1 MQMIAIRNVL
11 LGIATVLMTLSA
23 GVLPALA
30 KDRIIFAN
38 NGPSAAELF
47 IANADGTGE
56 RKLLSTSGMD
66 YSPSFS
72 RDGTWIVFTSE
83 RNGSADIY
91 RVHLDGSG
99 LERLTDDPSFDDQ
112 AVLSP
117 DGSRLAFVSTRGR
130 GTADIWILDLE
141 SRRLRNLTGGAG
153 GNFRPQWSPDG
164 KWIAW
169 SSDRNTV
176 VRRRS
181 PRNFEQVQEAS
192 IYVIQ
197 ADGGGLRRLTPAGL
211 FTGSPTWSPDGKQVA
226 FYEMTVD
233 QAFDAR
239 FGDFVPTPVSQIVS
253 VDVITGARKELTTG
267 RGLKVAPQF
276 VRDEVAYLAKAGDHA
291 GLAFTNRGFGA
302 TGRMRN
308 PAWSSD
314 GNRVVYQKLD
324 SAPRPQNEPFFSK
337 NARDFEFASSNL
349 FPAFS
354 PRGKLVT
361 TMDFNGID
369 HASLF
374 VMDADGGHAQR
385 VFDEKSGMAFAP
397 SWSPD
402 GQWIAFGFGIFFEGR
417 TRPAQVMM
425 MRADGSER
433 RELTHG
439 SANSGFPSFSPNGK
453 QIVYRVL
460 GEQEQG
466 LRILSVADGSIRTL
480 TAEPDNFP
488 SWSPTGNVIEF
499 TRSIDG
505 AYDIFSIRPDGTDLK
520 RLTTAPGNDA
530 HGVWSPDGKHIVF
543 SSARL
548 GFKDE
553 SPLYDPP
560 EFQPYGE
567 LFIMNVDG
575 SEQRPLTDNRD
586 EEGTPAW
593 QPVLTAK

>member
-1 MQMIAIRNVL
+1 ML
-11 LGIATVLMTLSA
+11 LSV
-23 GVLPALA
+23 GVLPAPA
-30 KDRIIFAN
+30 KDRIIFTS

-56 RKLLSTSGMD
+56 RRLLSTTEMD

-72 RDGTWIVFTSE
+72 QDGKWIVFTSE

-99 LERLTDDPSFDDQ
+99 LERLTNDSSFDDQ
-112 AVLSP
+112 GALSP

-130 GTADIWILDLE
+130 GTADIWILDLK

-153 GNFRPQWSPDG
+153 GNFRPRWSPDG
-164 KWIAW
+164 RWIAW

-197 ADGGGLRRLTPAGL
+197 ADGRGLRRLTPAGV
-211 FTGSPTWSPDGKQVA
+211 FAGSPTWSADGKHVA

-239 FGDFVPTPVSQIVS
+239 FGDFVPTPVSQIAS
-253 VDVITGARKELTTG
+253 VDVITGARMELTAG
-267 RGLKVAPQF
+267 PGLKVAPQF
-276 VRDEVAYLAKAGDHA
+276 VQDQVAYLTKAGDHA
-291 GLAFTNRGFGA
+291 GLAFTKRGLGVA
-302 TGRMRN
+302 GSMRN
-308 PAWSSD
+308 PVWSPD
-314 GNRVVYQKLD
+314 GTRVVYQKLD
-324 SAPRPQNEPFFSK
+324 ASPRPQNHPFFSK
-337 NARDFEFASSNL
+337 HVQEFELASSNL

-354 PRGKLVT
+354 PSGQLAT

-369 HASLF
+369 HASLS
-374 VMDADGGHAQR
+374 VMDANGGHAKR
-385 VFDEKSGMAFAP
+385 IFDEKGGMAFAP

-417 TRPAQVMM
+417 TKPARIMM
-425 MRADGSER
+425 VRADGSER
-433 RELTHG
+433 RELTDG
-439 SANSGFPSFSPNGK
+439 SANSGFPSFSPDGA

-460 GEQEQG
+460 GEHEQG
-466 LRILSVADGSIRTL
+466 LRILNFADGSIRTL
-480 TAEPDNFP
+480 TTEPDNFP
-488 SWSPTGNVIEF
+488 AWSPTASVIEF
-499 TRSIDG
+499 TRAIDG
-505 AYDIFSIRPDGTDLK
+505 AYDIFSIRPDGANLR
-520 RLTTAPGNDA
+520 RLTTAAGNDA

-567 LFIMNVDG
+567 LFIMNADG
-575 SEQRPLTDNRD
+575 SKQRPLTDNKD

-593 QPVLTAK
+593 QPRLTAK

>member
-1 MQMIAIRNVL
+1 MHMIAIRNVL
-11 LGIATVLMTLSA
+11 LGMATVLMTPSV
-23 GVLPALA
+23 GVLPGAA
-30 KDRIIFAN
+30 KDRIIFTS
-38 NGPSAAELF
+38 NGPSAAQLF

-56 RKLLSTSGMD
+56 RKLLSTTEFD

-72 RDGTWIVFTSE
+72 PDGKWIVFTSE
-83 RNGSADIY
+83 RDGSADIY

-99 LERLTDDPSFDDQ
+99 LERLTNDPSFDDQ

-130 GTADIWILDLE
+130 GTADVWILDLK

-153 GNFRPQWSPDG
+153 SNFRPRWSPDG
-164 KWIAW
+164 RWIAL

-211 FTGSPTWSPDGKQVA
+211 FAGSPTWSADGKQVA

-239 FGDFVPTPVSQIVS
+239 FGDFVPTPVSQIAS

-267 RGLKVAPQF
+267 PGLKVEPQF
-276 VRDEVAYLAKAGDHA
+276 VHDEVAYLTKAGDHA
-291 GLAFTNRGFGA
+291 GLGFTKRGFGA
-302 TGRMRN
+302 AGHMRN
-308 PAWSSD
+308 PAWSPD

-324 SAPRPQNEPFFSK
+324 FAPRPQNQPLFSK
-337 NARDFEFASSNL
+337 NAQKFEFASSNL

-354 PRGKLVT
+354 PRGKLAT
-361 TMDFNGID
+361 TIDFNGVD
-369 HASLF
+369 HAALSL
-374 VMDADGGHAQR
+374 MDADGGHAQR
-385 VFDEKSGMAFAP
+385 IFDDKSGMAFAP
-397 SWSPD
+397 AWSPD

-417 TRPAQVMM
+417 TKPARVMM

-433 RELTHG
+433 RELTDG
-439 SANSGFPSFSPNGK
+439 SANSGFPSFSPDGK

-460 GEQEQG
+460 GEREQG
-466 LRILSVADGSIRTL
+466 LRILSLADGSIRAL
-480 TAEPDNFP
+480 TTEPDNFP
-488 SWSPTGNVIEF
+488 AWSPTGSVIEF
-499 TRSIDG
+499 TRAIDG
-505 AYDIFSIRPDGTDLK
+505 AYDIFSIRPDGADLR
-520 RLTTAPGNDA
+520 RLTTAAGNDA

-575 SEQRPLTDNRD
+575 SEQRPLTDNKD

-593 QPVLTAK
+593 QPVLTGK